1 MYVRALR
8 WCTSVA
14 SQAVPVLLLT
24 QLLRECVLPQAEILE
39 EKLKFITEKIPTR
52 IMNVAGS
59 NAGAGSGEFHMYRQ
73 VWGCIQHWQAAH
85 TRHTTLL
92 MHMCTEQ
99 TFWQARRREVMR
111 QQRIEEEAVTDAA
124 EKEYQVR
131 PDGTGATH
139 HNMLC
144 SCAVLNAKQT
154 CCWSGSKTEAS

>member
-1 MYVRALR
+1 MYVRVLR

-14 SQAVPVLLLT
+14 SQAVPVLLLA
-24 QLLRECVLPQAEILE
+24 QIQRECVLPQAEILE

-73 VWGCIQHWQAAH
+73 VCGRISKLQYI
-85 TRHTTLL
+85 RNTTLL
-92 MHMCTEQ
+92 IHMCTEQ

-131 PDGTGATH
+131 PDGTGALH

-144 SCAVLNAKQT
+144 SCAILSVKQT
-154 CCWSGSKTEAS
+154 CCCSGPKTEAS